1 MNKNKRT
8 ILFVEDENDLVDVY
22 HLMFDDSGYNFLSTK
37 DIDEAMMLCER
48 EKIDLVLLDILL
60 PAQNGEIE
68 KMGFVFLAKLK
79 ANLKTKKIPVII
91 FTNLSSIKDKKEGMR
106 LGAEDYLLKTE
117 RTPQQ
122 LLAEVKEILK

>member
-22 HLMFDDSGYNFLSTK
+22 HLMFDDSGYNFMSTK

-48 EKIDLVLLDILL
+48 ERIDLVLLDILL

-122 LLAEVKEILK
+122 LLAEVKETLK

>member
-48 EKIDLVLLDILL
+48 ERIDLVLLDILL

>member
-1 MNKNKRT
+1 M
-8 ILFVEDENDLVDVY
+8 VDVY

-48 EKIDLVLLDILL
+48 ERIDLVLLDILL